1 MALLNTVINPINNP
15 SETQYFEKLKLEN
28 LETAITFGSK
38 STFLFL
44 SGREK
49 KKEIKNTFKAKRE
62 KLT

>member
-1 MALLNTVINPINNP
+1 MALLNTVINHINNP

-28 LETAITFGSK
+28 LETAITFASQ

-44 SGREK
+44 SGRKK
-49 KKEIKNTFKAKRE
+49 KKEIKNKFKAKRD